1 MFFDSQEFSVYSMN
15 YEEIAAQPPDAIK
28 SIIWE
33 GHGLFSW
40 ILENSH
46 RHEKQISGEVN
57 NNGQQYSYEA
67 RVTVKLKW
75 VSLPPIERVKE
86 KMLICLIHS
95 IVRLI
100 EHVRFHI
107 EALPMK
113 VYMNSLVWNSLH
125 RLY

>member
-15 YEEIAAQPPDAIK
+15 HEEIAAQPADTIK

-46 RHEKQISGEVN
+46 RDEKQISGEVN
-57 NNGQQYSYEA
+57 SNGQQYPYEA

-75 VSLPPIERVKE
+75 VSSPPIERVNE

-95 IVRLI
+95 FVRLI
-100 EHVRFHI
+100 EHGRFHI

-113 VYMNSLVWNSLH
+113 VYMNSMV
-125 RLY
+125 